1 MVYGGQGG
9 TQPTTT
15 NNYTDNYTNYC
26 FNRLPCGIC
35 TITQK
40 MCPLV
45 GNQAQ
50 ITWQLPDI
58 TCEVK
63 NDTES

>member
-1 MVYGGQGG
+1 MSAVVYGGQGG
-9 TQPTTT
+9 NTSTD
-15 NNYTDNYTNYC
+15 NNYSQYC

-35 TITQK
+35 TITQHL
-40 MCPLV
+40 CPLV
-45 GNQAQ
+45 GNQTQ
-50 ITWQLPDI
+50 ITWQLPNI